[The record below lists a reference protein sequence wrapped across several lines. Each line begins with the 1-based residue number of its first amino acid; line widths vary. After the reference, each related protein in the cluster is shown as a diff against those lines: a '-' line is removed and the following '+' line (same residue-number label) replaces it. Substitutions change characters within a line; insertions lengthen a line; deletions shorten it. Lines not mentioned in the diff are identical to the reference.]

1 MDSDLTEKQLN
12 KWKKSELV
20 DKAKELN
27 LIFNLKDKK
36 SVLIELIVNNQ
47 NASDH
52 DSQDEGSVGD
62 HPRDSPLSP
71 QPEADK
77 SIQREYIQS
86 KT

>member
-27 LIFNLKDKK
+27 LVFNLKDKK
-36 SVLIELIVNNQ
+36 SVLIELIVNNK
-47 NASDH
+47 NASHH
-52 DSQDEGSVGD
+52 DSQDDGSVDD
-62 HPRDSPLSP
+62 HPKDSISSP
-71 QPEADK
+71 KPQADND
-77 SIQREYIQS
+77 SQCEHIQS